1 MNFIFKNIIAIIS
14 IIPIGLIFYLNN
26 IAIYEINFFIIG
38 IMLFLPILLTSISIY
53 GMKYFDQEIISN
65 INEISCIDYKI
76 LLMYIG
82 YMILAFNNI
91 YVVSFIFGLI
101 YIFSYIT
108 KLYYFNPFLWIFGFH
123 FYDVKSINGTNVYII
138 AKGNIIKNCIDF
150 NQKRIYRIDDHV
162 FIMFN

>member
-101 YIFSYIT
+101 FFISVANHSTSSNILIGPEKPIT
-108 KLYYFNPFLWIFGFH
+108 SNLPKDLMASKVCCRL
-123 FYDVKSINGTNVYII
+123 V
-138 AKGNIIKNCIDF
+138 
-150 NQKRIYRIDDHV
+150 
-162 FIMFN
+162 